1 MIEDPPILT
10 IRRQFPRPRPEQV
23 AALAGAPTGFVVDA
37 MDGRGA
43 LDGRIKPVGA
53 TPTAFC
59 GVAMPCHVGPGD
71 CLAVLAV
78 LDLIEPGD
86 VIVAATDGFAA
97 TAVAGDRVMGMARNG
112 AAAGFV
118 TDGLVRD
125 LDGIEAAGL
134 PCFAA
139 GITPNS
145 PAKTGPG
152 TIGLPVTIGGE
163 HVAPG
168 DMVLG
173 DRDGVVVVPFDRI
186 DAVIARLPQIRA
198 AEESLDADVAGGL
211 RVPDAIRTLLASDA
225 VRNLD

>member
-10 IRRQFPRPRPEQV
+10 IRRRFPRPMPEQV
-23 AALAGAPTGFVVDA
+23 AALAGAPTGFVVDC

-53 TPTAFC
+53 TPPAFC
-59 GVAMPCHVGPGD
+59 GVALPCHVGPGD
-71 CLAVLAV
+71 CLAVLAALEV
-78 LDLIEPGD
+78 IRPGD
-86 VIVAATDGFAA
+86 VMVAATDGFAG

-118 TDGLVRD
+118 TDGFVRD
-125 LDGIEAAGL
+125 LDGIEAVGL

-152 TIGLPVTIGGE
+152 TIGLPVTIGGVS
-163 HVAPG
+163 VAAG
-168 DMVLG
+168 DIVLG
-173 DRDGVVVVPFDRI
+173 DRDGVVVVPFVGI
-186 DAVIARLPQIRA
+186 DAVIARLPTIRDAEA
-198 AEESLDADVAGGL
+198 ALDAEVAKGL
-211 RVPDAIRTLLASDA
+211 LVPDAIRTLLASDA
-225 VRNLD
+225 VREVD

>member
-1 MIEDPPILT
+1 MIEDPPVLT
-10 IRRQFPRPRPEQV
+10 IRRQFPRPTPEQV
-23 AALAGAPTGFVVDA
+23 AALAGTPTGFVVDC

-43 LDGRIKPVGA
+43 LDGRIKPVGT
-53 TPTAFC
+53 TPPTFC

-78 LDLIEPGD
+78 LDVIQPGD

-118 TDGLVRD
+118 TDGFVRD

-134 PCFAA
+134 ACHAA

-152 TIGLPVTIGGE
+152 TIGLPVTLGGE
-163 HVAPG
+163 HLSPG
-168 DMVLG
+168 DIVLG
-173 DRDGVVVVPFDRI
+173 DRDGVVVVPLERI
-186 DAVIARLPQIRA
+186 DSVIARLPAVRD
-198 AEESLDADVAGGL
+198 AEASLDAEVVGGL
-211 RVPDAIRTLLASDA
+211 RVPDAIRALLASDA